1 MRVPRLSATAVVSL
15 TAFAATG
22 VIPGDARK
30 GAQVF
35 QEQKCVT
42 CHSVDGTGGKS
53 APDLSKKSGRGY
65 TPADMAALMWNH
77 APAMW
82 TAMEQAGIEKPKLT
96 AEQSAD
102 LFAYFYAARYF
113 DRPGDAA
120 RGRRAFISKGCAQC
134 HNVGSTAPEGGKPVM
149 TWKSVSDPIE
159 LAREMWNHAPQM
171 RQAMADRKVS
181 PPTLTAD
188 EMNDIV
194 VYLQNLPQTR
204 NLQPE
209 FSPASPETGETLFQV
224 KGCAE
229 CHRGAHSLDKKTSLR
244 TGADYAAAMWNHSH
258 NMIQLQPELR
268 PEEMRRLVGY
278 IWALQFANTGGS
290 AARGH
295 KVFEAKGCGNC
306 HGKGAAPSLD
316 AMAGRANPYTAV
328 SALWNHGPNMLKQM
342 QAQKIRWPRFKDT
355 QMADLLAYLNAGK

>member
-1 MRVPRLSATAVVSL
+1 MRVLRLSAMAAVSL
-15 TAFAATG
+15 SVFAATG

-35 QEQKCVT
+35 QDQKCVT
-42 CHSVDGTGGKS
+42 CHTVGGTGGKS
-53 APDLSKKSGRGY
+53 APDLSKKTGRGY
-65 TPADMAALMWNH
+65 TPSDMAALMWNH

-82 TAMEQAGIEKPKLT
+82 TAMDQAGVQRPKLT

-113 DRPGDAA
+113 DRPGDAG
-120 RGRRAFISKGCAQC
+120 RGRKTFLAKGCANC
-134 HNVGSTAPEGGKPVM
+134 HNVGSTNPQGGRPVI

-159 LAREMWNHAPQM
+159 LAREMWNHSPQM
-171 RQAMADRKVS
+171 RQAMADRKMN
-181 PPTLTAD
+181 PPELTAA

-204 NLQPE
+204 NLQPD
-209 FSPASPETGETLFQV
+209 FSPASPETGETLFEA

-229 CHRGAHSLDKKTSLR
+229 CHRGNNSLDKKATLR
-244 TGADYAAAMWNHSH
+244 TGADYAAAMWNHSAK
-258 NMIQLQPELR
+258 MIQLQPEIR

-278 IWALQFANTGGS
+278 IWSLQFANTGGNV
-290 AARGH
+290 ARGQ
-295 KVFEAKGCGNC
+295 KVFAEKGCGNC
-306 HGKGAAPSLD
+306 HGKGKAPSLD

-328 SALWNHGPNMLKQM
+328 SALWNHGPNMLKEM
-342 QAQKIRWPRFKDT
+342 QSQKVQWPHFKDT
-355 QMADLLAYLNAGK
+355 QMADLLAYLNTKK